1 MKSEETVNCE
11 RKKARKKEPN
21 SLEEVSEKDIK
32 RKKRKVEGTRD
43 TEEARKIANEADG
56 VVKHLAIDNGLSME
70 KRKKDRD
77 RTCEEKGHEENTDHR
92 NKREVEKYSDAFEI
106 EEPEV
111 KMKKI
116 VDLGAPDEDHHC
128 HRELKGTVERQE
140 EEKKKKKKKHMNTD
154 SREEELVPDG
164 FQEQHATVDSARK
177 LESKKERSQSKKKR
191 HETGAGEDEGKET
204 HDGVHSPHHVE
215 GMSADVGKVVKKGEG
230 KKERKKKKKRK
241 RSETGASLED
251 EGLVNDDRVHSEGV
265 QEKEEGDR
273 KKRKKAKSPDQ
284 DEDHNCH
291 RELKETVERQSE
303 EEEKKKKKKKKHMN
317 TDSREEELVPDGFQ
331 EQHATVDSARKL
343 ESKKERSQSKK
354 KRHETGAGE
363 DEGKETHD
371 GVHSPRHVEGM
382 SAGVGKVVKKGEGE
396 KERKKKKKRK
406 RSETSAS
413 LEDEGLV
420 NDDRVHSEGVQ
431 DKEEG
436 DRKKRKKAKSKKDAI
451 KAGAEVC
458 EPSGNSPPGRSTKKV
473 KFSDQV
479 EVFPLDAS
487 GDSVG
492 NGLVQG
498 KRFSPE
504 EDELIKE
511 SVFDYINR
519 HCLGEE
525 GLQMLMHCSHHREL
539 RGCWAEIG
547 KALPWRPVTSVYFR
561 AHILFE
567 RGEKRKWSQE
577 ELDLVKDYHNRK
589 GACWKSLAVELGK
602 HRFHV
607 KDAWRRI
614 NVSNLKRGRWTL
626 DELEKLYELVNTDLR
641 MKAFA
646 DRKVKHGMLKDN
658 ISWGAISEKLST
670 RTNAICCVKWYNSLA
685 SSMVAEG
692 LWADTDDYRLLMAL
706 YELDKNCEEDVDW
719 DNLLDHRTGDICR
732 KRWRE
737 LARHIG
743 DNRKR
748 SFAEQID
755 VLYGRYCPDILE
767 AKEAYNS
774 KTPVDL

>member
-1 MKSEETVNCE
+1 
-11 RKKARKKEPN
+11 
-21 SLEEVSEKDIK
+21 
-32 RKKRKVEGTRD
+32 
-43 TEEARKIANEADG
+43 
-56 VVKHLAIDNGLSME
+56 
-70 KRKKDRD
+70 
-77 RTCEEKGHEENTDHR
+77 
-92 NKREVEKYSDAFEI
+92 
-106 EEPEV
+106 
-111 KMKKI
+111 
-116 VDLGAPDEDHHC
+116 
-128 HRELKGTVERQE
+128 
-140 EEKKKKKKKHMNTD
+140 
-154 SREEELVPDG
+154 
-164 FQEQHATVDSARK
+164 
-177 LESKKERSQSKKKR
+177 
-191 HETGAGEDEGKET
+191 
-204 HDGVHSPHHVE
+204 
-215 GMSADVGKVVKKGEG
+215 
-230 KKERKKKKKRK
+230 
-241 RSETGASLED
+241 
-251 EGLVNDDRVHSEGV
+251 
-265 QEKEEGDR
+265 
-273 KKRKKAKSPDQ
+273 
-284 DEDHNCH
+284 
-291 RELKETVERQSE
+291 
-303 EEEKKKKKKKKHMN
+303 
-317 TDSREEELVPDGFQ
+317 
-331 EQHATVDSARKL
+331 
-343 ESKKERSQSKK
+343 
-354 KRHETGAGE
+354 
-363 DEGKETHD
+363 
-371 GVHSPRHVEGM
+371 
-382 SAGVGKVVKKGEGE
+382 E

-406 RSETSAS
+406 KSETSAS

-420 NDDRVHSEGVQ
+420 NDDQVHSEGVQ
-431 DKEEG
+431 EKEES

-451 KAGAEVC
+451 K
-458 EPSGNSPPGRSTKKV
+458 T
-473 KFSDQV
+473 
-479 EVFPLDAS
+479 

-525 GLQMLMHCSHHREL
+525 GLQMLMHCRRHREL

-547 KALPWRPVTSVYFR
+547 QALPWRPATAVYFR

-614 NVSNLKRGRWTL
+614 NVSNQKRGHWTL
-626 DELEKLYELVNTDLR
+626 EELEKLYELVNMDLR

-670 RTNAICCVKWYNSLA
+670 RSNANCCIKW
-685 SSMVAEG
+685 
-692 LWADTDDYRLLMAL
+692 
-706 YELDKNCEEDVDW
+706 
-719 DNLLDHRTGDICR
+719 

>member
-1 MKSEETVNCE
+1 MMDCPGTSNTFLYSTAVMKSEETVNSK

-21 SLEEVSEKDIK
+21 SLEVSEKDIK

-43 TEEARKIANEADG
+43 TEEARKVANEADG
-56 VVKHLAIDNGLSME
+56 LVKRLAIDDGLSME

-77 RTCEEKGHEENTDHR
+77 RTCEEKGHEEIMDHR
-92 NKREVEKYSDAFEI
+92 NKWEVAKYSGTFEI

-111 KMKKI
+111 KKKKI
-116 VDLGAPDEDHHC
+116 VDLGVPDQDEDHHS
-128 HRELKGTVERQE
+128 HGELKETVERQE
-140 EEKKKKKKKHMNTD
+140 EEKKKKKKKKKHMNTD

-164 FQEQHATVDSARK
+164 FNEQQATVDSARK
-177 LESKKERSQSKKKR
+177 LELKKERSHSKKKR

-204 HDGVHSPHHVE
+204 HDGVHSPRHVE

-230 KKERKKKKKRK
+230 EKERKKKKKRK

-273 KKRKKAKSPDQ
+273 KKRKKAKS
-284 DEDHNCH
+284 
-291 RELKETVERQSE
+291 
-303 EEEKKKKKKKKHMN
+303 
-317 TDSREEELVPDGFQ
+317 
-331 EQHATVDSARKL
+331 
-343 ESKKERSQSKK
+343 
-354 KRHETGAGE
+354 
-363 DEGKETHD
+363 
-371 GVHSPRHVEGM
+371 
-382 SAGVGKVVKKGEGE
+382 
-396 KERKKKKKRK
+396 
-406 RSETSAS
+406 
-413 LEDEGLV
+413 
-420 NDDRVHSEGVQ
+420 
-431 DKEEG
+431 
-436 DRKKRKKAKSKKDAI
+436 KKDAI
-451 KAGAEVC
+451 KTGAEVC
-458 EPSGNSPPGRSTKKV
+458 ELSGNSPPGRSAKKV

-487 GDSVG
+487 GDSAG

-525 GLQMLMHCSHHREL
+525 GLQMLMHCSRHREL
-539 RGCWAEIG
+539 WGCWAEIG
-547 KALPWRPVTSVYFR
+547 QALPWRPAPVVYFR

-567 RGEKRKWSQE
+567 RGEKCKWSEE

-602 HRFHV
+602 HRVRV

-614 NVSNLKRGRWTL
+614 NVSNQKRGHWTL
-626 DELEKLYELVNTDLR
+626 EELEKLYELVNMDLR

-670 RTNAICCVKWYNSLA
+670 RSNANCCLKWYDSLA

-692 LWADTDDYRLLMAL
+692 FWADTDDYRLLMAL

-719 DNLLDHRTGDICR
+719 DNLLDHRSGDLCR

-743 DNRKR
+743 NNRKR

-755 VLYGRYCPDILE
+755 VIYGRYCPDILE